1 MGSVKKCKTLFALA
15 VAALAVVS
23 GAADNLVIP
32 EGARETISGTQTY
45 DEIFVNG
52 ELTILANAKVAAS
65 RLIVASNM
73 TDKASVAKLV
83 MEDAS
88 SVTVSANDQYGTGCI
103 LGYDGRAA
111 VTLNGTASFKT
122 GSGSL
127 CWKPTNLLEDKVVL
141 TLNDK
146 STFAVTGSRF
156 TVMRGTPTGI
166 KDPNVG
172 LIHSRIVL
180 NGSSAFSAKIIHRN
194 GDYVGLGIVFNGGRL
209 KADATYGGGFLG
221 SYGNKS
227 MTLLESK
234 NGNPCIIELASSKV
248 KTIFDADADK
258 TGCFKT
264 AGSGSL
270 VICGAY
276 SAPLFSANA
285 VTGAADRHNWGAA
298 DLYVQSGTTISLLAD
313 MTLPT
318 TGALK
323 LPVGATLELNGF
335 DLTVGGA
342 FVAGDVTNASGE
354 QDVSTLTVGNG
365 GGNVTFAHVPAVGIK
380 VVKAGSGALSIPDGA
395 VDSVE
400 IDAGDVEFCNRRDVG
415 YPYYRFWVDTRR
427 ANVRLGEF
435 AMYSDREGSVDE
447 TGKWTMLSHVTEGG
461 FTTKDLPTGMVDRVD
476 GTMWVDKSW
485 GETTDWRTNR
495 AYVVFHFGGAPTFN
509 HSFSDHED
517 VAPSTYLNA
526 AADEFPA
533 DLCVPVSSYRLQ
545 SAEIPSGKWY
555 HPKTWRFQGAMRGNE
570 WRDLDVV
577 RNAEDTQTS
586 WKWMSLHVFDWP
598 TNELHVANL
607 KIADGTK
614 WSLDLSQSAVSIDTL
629 DAGENVTIVLTNGVL
644 RTGALPI
651 RVTSLAQGS
660 GLKGWKAVCGSEP
673 PRSVIYEGGMLAVAP
688 KGFVL
693 IFR

>member
-1 MGSVKKCKTLFALA
+1 MKSIMKFRMILAFAA
-15 VAALAVVS
+15 VLSAFVS
-23 GAADNLVIP
+23 RGADDLIVP
-32 EGARETISGTQTY
+32 EGAKETISGTQTY
-45 DEIFVNG
+45 GEIFVNG
-52 ELTILANAKVAAS
+52 ELTISANAKVTAS

-73 TDKASVAKLV
+73 TDNAAVAKVVL
-83 MEDAS
+83 EDAS
-88 SVTVSANDQYGTGCI
+88 SVAVSASDQYGTGCI

-111 VTLNGTASFKT
+111 VTLNGSSSFTTK
-122 GSGSL
+122 SGSI
-127 CWKPTNLLEDKVVL
+127 CWVPTSEMPDKVVL
-141 TLNDK
+141 TLNDR
-146 STFAVTGSRF
+146 STFSVTSARF
-156 TVMRGTPTGI
+156 TSMRGASGVTAANLGCV
-166 KDPNVG
+166 NA
-172 LIHSRIVL
+172 RIVL

-194 GDYVGLGIVFNGGRL
+194 GNYCGLGISFNGGRL
-209 KADATYGGGFLG
+209 KADATYGGGAVG
-221 SYGNKS
+221 SYGS
-227 MTLLESK
+227 GMVLLESK
-234 NGNPCIIELASSKV
+234 NGNPCIIELASSSV
-248 KTIFDADADK
+248 NAVFDADANK

-264 AGSGSL
+264 AGSGPL

-285 VTGAADRHNWGAA
+285 VTGAADRHNWGAT

-342 FVAGDVTNASGE
+342 FVAGDVTNGSGG
-354 QDVSTLTVGNG
+354 QDISTLTVGNG
-365 GGNVTFAHVPAVGIK
+365 GASVMLAQVPAVGIK
-380 VVKAGSGALSIPDGA
+380 VVKTGSGVLSIPDGA

-415 YPYYRFWVDTRR
+415 YPYYRFWVDMRR
-427 ANVRLGEF
+427 DNVRLGEF
-435 AMYSDREGSVDE
+435 AMYPDSEGEVDVTE
-447 TGKWTMLSHVTEGG
+447 KWTMLSHVTAGG
-461 FTTKDLPTGMVDRVD
+461 YNETYLPTGMVDRVD
-476 GTMWVDKSW
+476 GTMWVDNSW
-485 GETTDWRTNR
+485 PITDWRTNR
-495 AYVVFHFGGAPTFN
+495 AYVVFHFGGAPKF
-509 HSFSDHED
+509 DHLFPDVTEA
-517 VAPSTYLNA
+517 VAPTTYLNE

-533 DLCVPVSSYRLQ
+533 DLCVPVQSYRLK
-545 SAEIPSGKWY
+545 SAEIPSNKWY
-555 HPKTWRFQGAMRGNE
+555 HPRNWRFQGAMRGNE

-614 WSLDLSQSAVSIDTL
+614 WSLDLSQSAVSVDTL
-629 DAGENVTIVLTNGVL
+629 DAGENVTIALTNGVL

-660 GLKGWKAVCGSEP
+660 GLKGWKAVLGSEQ
-673 PRSVIYEGGMLAVAP
+673 PRDVIYKDGMLAVAP
-688 KGFVL
+688 KGLVL
-693 IFR
+693 IVR